1 MFKDVLNGE
10 KFHGKNFII
19 EFNFN
24 KTRLDTYFTL
34 EKRIN
39 IGHLFYYGET
49 DQYWTPILL
58 WRNRSILDTYFTM
71 EKTNQYWTP
80 ILLLL
85 LWWNGSILD
94 TYFTLEKWII
104 FFQYFTMEKRIWTCL
119 KLSNIWSNCVTNS
132 SFLSNL
138 NRMFYYNFW
147 NRI

>member
-58 WRNRSILDTYFTM
+58 WRNRSILETYFTM
-71 EKTNQYWTP
+71 EKQINIGHLFYYGETDQYWTP
-80 ILLLL
+80 ILL
-85 LWWNGSILD
+85 WRNGSILD
-94 TYFTLEKWII
+94 AYFTLGLFMLRSFKSQPDEV
-104 FFQYFTMEKRIWTCL
+104 MN
-119 KLSNIWSNCVTNS
+119 LSNC
-132 SFLSNL
+132 
-138 NRMFYYNFW
+138 
-147 NRI
+147 